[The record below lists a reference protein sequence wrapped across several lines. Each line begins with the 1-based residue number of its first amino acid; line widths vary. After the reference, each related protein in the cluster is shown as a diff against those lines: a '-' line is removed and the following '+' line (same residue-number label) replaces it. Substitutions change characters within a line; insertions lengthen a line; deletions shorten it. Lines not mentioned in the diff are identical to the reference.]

1 MDGDDLSK
9 DLDLQIAGAEQPTP
23 WRLIG
28 VGFILLPYTL
38 GKVSSYLLSF
48 PETSVVMATFILV

>member
-28 VGFILLPYTL
+28 VGFILVPYTL
-38 GKVSSYLLSF
+38 GKVGSYLL
-48 PETSVVMATFILV
+48 

>member
-1 MDGDDLSK
+1 MSK